1 VSIHFEVI
9 KITKRTYKENSRHD
23 FWLLQR
29 SGNIGR
35 ETSRRGGKWLLFS
48 INSFG
53 WACNITLTKVYTAN
67 RQSRCWCHLKNNNE
81 KNSRQEA
88 KKKKTNKQ
96 SMMTLCEHLRVHP
109 EVCWDVTCVTHF
121 HTEHRKGRLSTILPP
136 PVVEL
141 RFIGDVVSNALLM
154 SDRDGKINKKIKT

>member
-1 VSIHFEVI
+1 VSIHFKVI
-9 KITKRTYKENSRHD
+9 KITKRTYRENSRHD

-35 ETSRRGGKWLLFS
+35 ETRRGGKWLLFS

-154 SDRDGKINKKIKT
+154 SDRVGKRNKKIKT